1 MNIVLFTHPRFAV
14 STSMPRFAKMI
25 EDEMIARGHVVL
37 TWTPRPLFYN
47 LYPGKVLK
55 KWFGYIDLYVIFPI
69 QVALRIRKLPLDTI
83 FVFSDQALGMW
94 VPFVAHRP
102 HVIHVH
108 DLTAYRSSIG
118 ELHESRISWTGIIYQ
133 KLIYL
138 GFNQAKNFL
147 SVSRET
153 RRQLHRC
160 LLSPPKISRVIYN
173 GVSQA
178 FKVLSREECIAILSA
193 ANISIPEGG
202 FILNVGG
209 NQWYKNRIGVLD
221 IYRAYSLGV
230 KNSVELWMVGAK
242 PSFDLLS
249 RSDDLV
255 SCGKVKFITGL
266 TDEQVCAIYNLA
278 KVLLFPSLYEGFG
291 WPIAEA
297 FACGCPVIT
306 TKAAPM
312 TEVGGSA
319 AIYIPMM
326 TYEGDYTWP
335 NICAAELRKFLE
347 LNTDQ
352 LKKIIEGGFEQL
364 IKFDPVIMG
373 DKFEECYKLISS

>member
-1 MNIVLFTHPRFAV
+1 
-14 STSMPRFAKMI
+14 
-25 EDEMIARGHVVL
+25 
-37 TWTPRPLFYN
+37 
-47 LYPGKVLK
+47 
-55 KWFGYIDLYVIFPI
+55 
-69 QVALRIRKLPLDTI
+69 
-83 FVFSDQALGMW
+83 
-94 VPFVAHRP
+94 
-102 HVIHVH
+102 
-108 DLTAYRSSIG
+108 
-118 ELHESRISWTGIIYQ
+118 
-133 KLIYL
+133 
-138 GFNQAKNFL
+138 
-147 SVSRET
+147 
-153 RRQLHRC
+153 
-160 LLSPPKISRVIYN
+160 
-173 GVSQA
+173 
-178 FKVLSREECIAILSA
+178 
-193 ANISIPEGG
+193 
-202 FILNVGG
+202 
-209 NQWYKNRIGVLD
+209 
-221 IYRAYSLGV
+221 
-230 KNSVELWMVGAK
+230 MVGAK

-306 TKAAPM
+306 TNAAPM

-326 TYEGDYTWP
+326 TYTGDDTWP

-347 LNTDQ
+347 LDTDQ